1 MSLPGEAQ
9 VRRRIAFCLAGR
21 REGMLGGSNM
31 IGCAY
36 RQAMFLTRNANFDV
50 KAKLASGGW
59 FPGGPPGALVKPILR
74 ATVF

>member
-36 RQAMFLTRNANFDV
+36 RQVYVSNEKRQFR
-50 KAKLASGGW
+50 
-59 FPGGPPGALVKPILR
+59 R
-74 ATVF
+74 